1 MLALRLLLSVC
12 GAVIVFALLG
22 YAVNRDPRWLRVA
35 GYAIKVGVAIAALIG
50 LMMVLQR
57 FLAV

>member
-35 GYAIKVGVAIAALIG
+35 GYVSHPG
-50 LMMVLQR
+50 R
-57 FLAV
+57 S